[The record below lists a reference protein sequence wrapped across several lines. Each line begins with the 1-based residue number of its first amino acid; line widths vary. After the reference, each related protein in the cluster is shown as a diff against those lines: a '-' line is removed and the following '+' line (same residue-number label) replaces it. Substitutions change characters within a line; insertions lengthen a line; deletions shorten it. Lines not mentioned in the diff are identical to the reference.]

1 MKKAKKYCGKK
12 TFFFEYLRYLQNWTQ
27 GSLNLQER
35 EINQK
40 KRLGNDY
47 CNLGNFSNFGYIFE
61 NYIYLSTERKYR
73 EGKMCSPSSRNDDHF
88 FKTWKKETI
97 SFSNVD

>member
-1 MKKAKKYCGKK
+1 M
-12 TFFFEYLRYLQNWTQ
+12 
-27 GSLNLQER
+27 NLQER

-73 EGKMCSPSSRNDDHF
+73 EGKMCSLSSRNDDHSP
-88 FKTWKKETI
+88 KLGKEKRFLSLTLTDTAALVENGKNVFSI
-97 SFSNVD
+97 SFENGKVNSVRKS